1 MEPKK
6 TYSPSTENDAPYPTI
21 FDLAQPFGYQYK
33 KNSIFVLNSVMY
45 FGESTS
51 IFTRWRL
58 QPNQIKLKPRF
69 KLLIIIEKFNTRDIL
84 LGLVISSWVE
94 K

>member
-21 FDLAQPFGYQYK
+21 LDLAQPFGYQYK

-51 IFTRWRL
+51 IFTR
-58 QPNQIKLKPRF
+58 
-69 KLLIIIEKFNTRDIL
+69 
-84 LGLVISSWVE
+84 
-94 K
+94 